1 MVSMMFESLVDKN
14 FSIYMMGDLE
24 SEVKDASIK
33 DMVQNFLSMP
43 IKFATIDLGYMTLRE
58 FDKTDLSRILK
69 EHEIPYFTT
78 ELPYYVK
85 GHFAKEIDK
94 IRNKL
99 DELLGTYDTLSNKNT
114 CSAQE
119 LKILIERY
127 SKDLREL
134 DRYINLKVRSE
145 AIVEKMLRLI
155 EDRDDPELSFVHIGE
170 ENTFLEIMRLL
181 KDENVK
187 SNVVFVEL
195 SKIL

>member
-14 FSIYMMGDLE
+14 FSIYMMGNIE
-24 SEVKDASIK
+24 AEVKEDTIE
-33 DMVQNFLSMP
+33 DMVENFLNMP
-43 IKFATIDLGYMTLRE
+43 VKFATIDLGYMTLRE
-58 FDKTDLSRILK
+58 FDKTNLSRVLK

-85 GHFAKEIDK
+85 GHFAEEIDK

-99 DELLGTYDTLSNKNT
+99 DELLGTYETLSNKNSG
-114 CSAQE
+114 SAQE

-127 SKDLREL
+127 SKDLQGL

-155 EDRDDPELSFVHIGE
+155 EDRNDSELSFVHIGE
-170 ENTFLEIMRLL
+170 ENSFLEIMRRL
-181 KDENVK
+181 KEENVK
-187 SNVVFVEL
+187 SNVVFVDI